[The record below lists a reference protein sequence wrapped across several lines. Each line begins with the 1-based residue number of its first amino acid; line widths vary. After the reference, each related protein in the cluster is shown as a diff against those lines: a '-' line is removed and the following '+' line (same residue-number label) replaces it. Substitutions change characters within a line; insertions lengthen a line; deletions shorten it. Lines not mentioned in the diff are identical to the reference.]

1 MVTELVHQYGTKA
14 WSDICKHLPG
24 RTNKQCRD
32 RWVVFIARIVKVFYN
47 FIKLL
52 S

>member
-32 RWVVFIARIVKVFYN
+32 RWVVFTPSDCINILLFYQ
-47 FIKLL
+47 III
-52 S
+52 